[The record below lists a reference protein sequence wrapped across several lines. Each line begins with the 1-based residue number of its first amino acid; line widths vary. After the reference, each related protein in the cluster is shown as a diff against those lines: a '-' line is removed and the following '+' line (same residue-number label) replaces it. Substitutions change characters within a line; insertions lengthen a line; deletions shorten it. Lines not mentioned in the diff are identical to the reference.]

1 MRRALYAAIL
11 VAMAGY
17 MAPASAVTITSTTN
31 LGDITGL
38 AENIGNTFGAAT
50 YGSSFSDVYTF
61 DLSTA
66 SQSVGTTVTIDLSA
80 GPLNFQLSNMAI
92 KLTDSTGTTTYAMD
106 NTMDASKTLQLSAN
120 LASGTGYRFL
130 VTGDVTG
137 NIGGGYA
144 GVLAAAPV
152 PEAETYAMMLAGL
165 GLVGFMA
172 RRRTQMSA

>member
-1 MRRALYAAIL
+1 MKKALYAAMLI
-11 VAMAGY
+11 AMGSY
-17 MAPASAVTITSTTN
+17 MAPASAVTISSTTH

-38 AENIGNTFGAAT
+38 AANIGNSFGAAA
-50 YGSSFSDVYTF
+50 YGSSFSDLYTF

-66 SQSVGTTVTIDLSA
+66 SQSVGTTVTIDLSV

-92 KLTDSTGTTTYAMD
+92 KLTDSTGATTYAMD
-106 NTMDASKTLQLSAN
+106 NTMDASKALQVSATLN
-120 LASGTGYRFL
+120 SGTGYRFL

-137 NIGGGYA
+137 NIGGAYG
-144 GVLAAAPV
+144 GVLQAAPI

-172 RRRTQMSA
+172 RRRSMSVI

>member
-1 MRRALYAAIL
+1 MRKALYAAIL

-38 AENIGNTFGAAT
+38 AQNIGNSFGAAA
-50 YGSSFSDVYTF
+50 YGSSFSDLYTF

-66 SQSVGTTVTIDLSA
+66 SQSVGTTVTIDLTL

-92 KLTDSTGTTTYAMD
+92 KLTDSTGATTYAMD
-106 NTMDASKTLQLSAN
+106 NTMDASNALQLSAN
-120 LASGTGYRFL
+120 LTAGTGYRFL

-137 NIGGGYA
+137 NIGGGYG
-144 GVLAAAPV
+144 GVLLAAPI
-152 PEAETYAMMLAGL
+152 PEADTYAMMLAGL

-172 RRRTQMSA
+172 RRNARVSA

>member
-1 MRRALYAAIL
+1 MKKALFAAIL
-11 VAMAGY
+11 VAMGGY
-17 MAPASAVTITSTTN
+17 MAPASAVTITTSTN

-38 AENIGNTFGAAT
+38 AKNVGNTFGAAA
-50 YGSSFSDVYTF
+50 YGSSFSDLYTF

-66 SQSVGTTVTIDLSA
+66 SQSVGTTVTIDLSV

-92 KLTDSTGTTTYAMD
+92 KLTDSTGATTYAMD
-106 NTMDASKTLQLSAN
+106 NTMDASNALQLSAS
-120 LASGTGYRFL
+120 LTAGTGYRFL

-137 NIGGGYA
+137 NIGGAYG
-144 GVLAAAPV
+144 GVLQAAPV

-172 RRRTQMSA
+172 LRRTRMVV